1 MWRAPGT
8 GRTLVSLQW
17 DSAVFELEPSNSN
30 SRLLNV
36 IVDRWGSGGRSR
48 SEVVDASGA
57 VLKVPEVGVI
67 FVDSVQ
73 EKISFEGRR
82 SIKFTEGLQ
91 VEPLD

>member
-73 EKISFEGRR
+73 EKISLESRR
-82 SIKFTEGLQ
+82 SISSLKDFKLN
-91 VEPLD
+91 P

>member
-57 VLKVPEVGVI
+57 VLKVPEMGVI

-73 EKISFEGRR
+73 EKISLESRR
-82 SIKFTEGLQ
+82 SISSLKDFKLN
-91 VEPLD
+91 P